1 VKTAYSFSILRFIYD
16 AVTLEFV
23 NVGIVV
29 YSPTTKQLQAKCT
42 NHYSRISNLFENFD
56 GLRFRQTVRYIQDEI
71 NEIALQIP
79 VSLQF
84 SPPSALSDILN
95 SVLPIDDSSFQFA
108 SGGAG
113 TTDDFATLVD
123 HLFVRYVEHYGVARK
138 VAQRND
144 EDVWRSFR
152 PSLDR
157 KNITAHL
164 VPKRIISKDYEY
176 EFAHSW
182 KNGTWHVYEPVS
194 FDLLDSNAM
203 LDKANR
209 WIGRAISL
217 GDSIEPFKPY
227 FLLGTPSDSR
237 LESAFRKSENLL
249 HKIPIPHEFVRESEA
264 EEFAKELAAEIE
276 RHG

>member
-1 VKTAYSFSILRFIYD
+1 MKTSYSFSVLRFIYD

-42 NHYSRISNLFENFD
+42 NHYSRISGLFEYFD
-56 GLRFRQTVRYIQDEI
+56 GLRFRQTLRYIQDAI
-71 NEIALQIP
+71 NEVALQMP
-79 VSLQF
+79 SSLQF
-84 SPPSALSDILN
+84 NPPSALPEILN
-95 SVLPIDDSSFQFA
+95 SVLPIDDSSFQFV

-113 TTDDFATLVD
+113 TTNDFAALVD
-123 HLFVRYVEHYGVARK
+123 QLFIRYVEHYGASK
-138 VAQRND
+138 KIAQRND

-157 KNITAHL
+157 KNVTAHL
-164 VPKRIISKDYEY
+164 VPKLITSTDYEY

-182 KNGTWHVYEPVS
+182 KNGTWNVFEPVS
-194 FDLLDSNAM
+194 FDLIDSNAM

-217 GDSIEPFKPY
+217 GDSTELFKPY
-227 FLLGTPSDSR
+227 FLLGAPSDSR
-237 LESAFRKSENLL
+237 LEDAFKKAENLL

-264 EEFAKELAAEIE
+264 EEFAKELADEME